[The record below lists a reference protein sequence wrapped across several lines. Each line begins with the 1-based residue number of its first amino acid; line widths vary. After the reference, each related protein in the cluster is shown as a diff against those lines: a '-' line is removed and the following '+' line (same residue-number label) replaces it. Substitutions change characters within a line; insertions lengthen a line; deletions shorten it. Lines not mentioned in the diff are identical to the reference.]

1 MKAGGADKGL
11 VQQLVDL
18 VNSGK
23 TLVCLSD
30 ACVKGNINRGHV
42 SRCRHIAQYLVEMG
56 ADRARIVRM
65 TGGINAW
72 KKAQLDGILGDLR
85 PMYAGVIKA
94 SDFEPPKEGREEE
107 EEDEETRPLRGEM
120 PAAVGNGG
128 YASAAPQLAAGLQ
141 VEIQGLVS
149 RADLNGKKAR
159 IQEFIP
165 SSERWEVE
173 LLDETKERVRC
184 KPECLKAALAPRLC
198 ADPPSWHLWEDL
210 ECASTEEGPKAAP
223 AAPEEFV
230 EDKIIKVTRSVGS
243 LARAFNPVRTT
254 GELFVGSVGGVWA
267 ELDVAA
273 GEKKGTSAGKRGWIY
288 IKAGRKSLDIQGTR
302 VAKIGPDVPS
312 FQVEALPERALAL
325 ERAAA
330 RSPTSICWRR
340 ISAAV
345 CISSSTLCYECCFFG
360 FTERDCA
367 RSRFTLLKAGVD
379 RQQDRAMLRAEWSM
393 SISAICLSR
402 SSFSFLMVPDIV
414 PGHIVWWKEM
424 FCDIFD
430 PETSSWTSLP
440 AAAYTN
446 LGVGQGIFE
455 RAAFFGA
462 AAVEGRVVALVG
474 SVTIAYNPR
483 VPEDGWRAVEAPNS
497 HVKVGASSCACAFRG
512 ELIVAS
518 GRPRCFSKCVA
529 GFRFSADAS
538 QPLWWHGTWRQLPK
552 LQSARVGG
560 ALVEVYDRLYI
571 TGGVDEETGEFYDT
585 AERLAE
591 ESWDCVS
598 WFQMPRA
605 LHAHEAHALP
615 YLPAP
620 AQPLTRK

>member
-1 MKAGGADKGL
+1 MCNAEQTVPVTGDEAMGYGVPDSGVDFCYVTVYEAHQLMKNDKAVFVDSRDDDDFRTTRIQTSFHLSANSLIMKAGGADKGL

-184 KPECLKAALAPRLC
+184 KPECLKAAL
-198 ADPPSWHLWEDL
+198 DL
-210 ECASTEEGPKAAP
+210 ERASTEEGPKAAP

-230 EDKIIKVTRSVGS
+230 EVGCGGTPGDGGARDTCKVRFVPPRPFCQDRPTAYRVLKADLYKKTAKESDKIIKVTRSVGS
-243 LARAFNPVRTT
+243 LVRTT

-267 ELDVAA
+267 ELDVVA
-273 GEKKGTSAGKRGWIY
+273 GEKKGWIY
-288 IKAGRKSLDIQGTR
+288 IK
-302 VAKIGPDVPS
+302 GP
-312 FQVEALPERALAL
+312 
-325 ERAAA
+325 
-330 RSPTSICWRR
+330 
-340 ISAAV
+340 
-345 CISSSTLCYECCFFG
+345 G
-360 FTERDCA
+360 F
-367 RSRFTLLKAGVD
+367 
-379 RQQDRAMLRAEWSM
+379 
-393 SISAICLSR
+393 
-402 SSFSFLMVPDIV
+402 
-414 PGHIVWWKEM
+414 
-424 FCDIFD
+424 
-430 PETSSWTSLP
+430 
-440 AAAYTN
+440 
-446 LGVGQGIFE
+446 
-455 RAAFFGA
+455 
-462 AAVEGRVVALVG
+462 
-474 SVTIAYNPR
+474 
-483 VPEDGWRAVEAPNS
+483 
-497 HVKVGASSCACAFRG
+497 GASSC
-512 ELIVAS
+512 
-518 GRPRCFSKCVA
+518 K
-529 GFRFSADAS
+529 
-538 QPLWWHGTWRQLPK
+538 
-552 LQSARVGG
+552 
-560 ALVEVYDRLYI
+560 I
-571 TGGVDEETGEFYDT
+571 TDEYL
-585 AERLAE
+585 LA
-591 ESWDCVS
+591 
-598 WFQMPRA
+598 
-605 LHAHEAHALP
+605 
-615 YLPAP
+615 
-620 AQPLTRK
+620 